1 MHLYFQQIYGS
12 KHSFLPIILRTLY
25 FKEKPYCPLRPLRG
39 HLSHRERQ
47 VVCANFE
54 QADKL
59 KLRAV
64 EMLGAFMP
72 QVYPSKTD
80 ASSICLQKVL
90 IFPLDNGK
98 IRDMMKKKN

>member
-39 HLSHRERQ
+39 HLSQRERQ

-54 QADKL
+54 QSDKL
-59 KLRAV
+59 KLV
-64 EMLGAFMP
+64 V
-72 QVYPSKTD
+72 VYEITTVSLLPLTSNLKNLPS
-80 ASSICLQKVL
+80 LHQ
-90 IFPLDNGK
+90 
-98 IRDMMKKKN
+98 

>member
-39 HLSHRERQ
+39 HLSQRERQ

-59 KLRAV
+59 KFM
-64 EMLGAFMP
+64 EMLKQQKSHRPTAWGNMH
-72 QVYPSKTD
+72 QHEQTNHKT
-80 ASSICLQKVL
+80 VT
-90 IFPLDNGK
+90 NGQNTGTK
-98 IRDMMKKKN
+98 ATR